1 MDEGARLLFIL
12 PNVRVC
18 AGWPNK
24 IYMYTTFLF
33 YLFYR
38 PFGVAPCADI
48 LSGILE
54 LCTVVR

>member
-1 MDEGARLLFIL
+1 VCVCVC
-12 PNVRVC
+12 VRV
-18 AGWPNK
+18 GQTK
-24 IYMYTTFLF
+24 YMYTTFLF